1 MLGAGD
7 YINIGH
13 YASPRAFAA
22 LCNVQSGREGEQD
35 EDGGGGREGG
45 EPKLTSEQEHRP
57 AG

>member
-1 MLGAGD
+1 MLLPERSQ
-7 YINIGH
+7 H
-13 YASPRAFAA
+13 FAM
-22 LCNVQSGREGEQD
+22 CRVGEGEQD